1 MVRTL
6 MKHLP
11 VVRVPP
17 FLFLKHFGV
26 ICDLLLDRR
35 TVAGNP
41 FVLCGPW
48 KRSGDGAI
56 RFPNHRH
63 IIQEISLE
71 IIFLKTK
78 RQESFTVYN

>member
-6 MKHLP
+6 MKHSP
-11 VVRVPP
+11 VVRVPL

-26 ICDLLLDRR
+26 ICALLLNRR

-48 KRSGDGAI
+48 KRSGDGAM

-63 IIQEISLE
+63 IIQD
-71 IIFLKTK
+71 IFGNYILKHEET
-78 RQESFTVYN
+78 RIFHCL